1 MILGVI
7 SLVSLGAAVYLS
19 YQSGGI
25 AMAGY
30 GFTGLLAALFS
41 LTGLGLGIVTAQNKN
56 YFRIFPVLGI
66 LLNLLSLAAVALI
79 LYAGANF

>member
-1 MILGVI
+1 MKKRKGYIFTNKRNSKRAEMAVILGVI

-41 LTGLGLGIVTAQNKN
+41 LTGLGLGRTQT
-56 YFRIFPVLGI
+56 
-66 LLNLLSLAAVALI
+66 
-79 LYAGANF
+79 